1 MSRMT
6 RIVVGLLALA
16 GLLLAASFAS
26 WVARPSPSIAAAQD
40 AVATATRT
48 PAAVGRT
55 LFAIKGCASCHR
67 HDGLTAERL
76 THNGRVM
83 SESES
88 IASTTGPPDLTH
100 YEPDPDFVRAWL
112 RDPGAVRP
120 GTRMPNLG
128 LSEDEIAA
136 LLAFL
141 EE

>member
-1 MSRMT
+1 MT
-6 RIVVGLLALA
+6 RTAVGLLALA

-26 WVARPSPSIAAAQD
+26 WAGRPSPGVAVAQD
-40 AVATATRT
+40 AATATRT

-67 HDGLTAERL
+67 HDGLTGERL

-88 IASTTGPPDLTH
+88 IASTTGAPDLTR

-120 GTRMPNLG
+120 GTGMPNLG
-128 LSEDEIAA
+128 LSEEEIEA